1 MVERCVRDAE
11 AVGSSPVASTEKAS
25 IERYSFFCRKKKINH
40 GQKSR
45 TQQNNEKKR
54 KQRSWGAVVRWTT
67 LDSKKPEAPT
77 EPEGETSPV
86 ASTKISF
93 IYAVFERCINER

>member
-1 MVERCVRDAE
+1 MDLVD
-11 AVGSSPVASTEKAS
+11 
-25 IERYSFFCRKKKINH
+25 CRGTHGLPCTINH